1 ISPFVFI
8 TDNDA
13 ALIGAL
19 RRIFPKVEHILCSW
33 HGFINLRDY
42 KELNFA
48 ISDYRK
54 LATSSLNTE
63 KVVKYFE
70 RMLRVKEKWVG
81 VYTSKL
87 MHFGAITTQHVEGAH
102 SAMKHAIE
110 SSGSLTKAFI
120 SLDRWLR
127 LHHEETSLQ
136 YEKESIGIDPLLM
149 QDNKDHLRPL
159 LGRVSQFALNKI
171 KCELFNATT
180 YEACLCEL
188 CVNYNLPCR
197 HLLPIKGPIL
207 LSIIPKRW
215 LLFPEQGQL
224 DSNNI
229 IQNEL
234 LDNSDNEQQ
243 KSSLLEKLDDILAI
257 PEVKLSDIKVPERI
271 IGKGRPSRTKR
282 LPTALEYQEQ
292 KLRLNY
298 RIPAKDLDQ
307 VYNPLSDGNC
317 GFRALAIAIR
327 GNEENWDLIKLVMN
341 GQLNKRMEVY
351 RDWLGYDID
360 LLKQILESRDSPCQS
375 SLWFLSPDC
384 AQLAANTFSVPIAIF
399 EERDEQSMLFFLLET
414 PPIRRR
420 NPIILHFI
428 NGNHIVHSRRPLVKP
443 FYLKLEIW

>member
-1 ISPFVFI
+1 KIADEIESKDETADEIESKDETADEIESNNETAILKKCQWRVIEINDEHNHSMAEDKRVFHEHCQLTREARCTVVRMLKAGPKPSMIYEAVRDKTGTLTVTRKDISNIGLQINSLEETTSMEALIVEMEERGNLGVNKLQTFGIAGAWISDESEKSYIWVIEQLASLIFLDISPFVFI

-33 HGFINLRDY
+33 HVLNNFKKNLKKYFVDDSFYEIINIMEGFINLRDY

-63 KVVKYFE
+63 K
-70 RMLRVKEKWVG
+70 
-81 VYTSKL
+81 
-87 MHFGAITTQHVEGAH
+87 
-102 SAMKHAIE
+102 
-110 SSGSLTKAFI
+110 
-120 SLDRWLR
+120 
-127 LHHEETSLQ
+127 
-136 YEKESIGIDPLLM
+136 KESIGIDPLLM

-282 LPTALEYQEQ
+282 LPTALECMEQEEKKKKRLIMGQ
-292 KLRLNY
+292 TKL
-298 RIPAKDLDQ
+298 KTQ
-307 VYNPLSDGNC
+307 V
-317 GFRALAIAIR
+317 
-327 GNEENWDLIKLVMN
+327 LIK
-341 GQLNKRMEVY
+341 K
-351 RDWLGYDID
+351 
-360 LLKQILESRDSPCQS
+360 K
-375 SLWFLSPDC
+375 
-384 AQLAANTFSVPIAIF
+384 
-399 EERDEQSMLFFLLET
+399 
-414 PPIRRR
+414 
-420 NPIILHFI
+420 
-428 NGNHIVHSRRPLVKP
+428 
-443 FYLKLEIW
+443 